1 MPGTEE
7 LPNKNKKIPH
17 ETYVTHSQ
25 ISQVA
30 YVLNDKFTEEITKL
44 KNENEIL
51 RRNLKHA
58 QSLHRRGS

>member
-7 LPNKNKKIPH
+7 LPNKNKKMPRL
-17 ETYVTHSQ
+17 TYVTDNQ
-25 ISQVA
+25 ISQIA
-30 YVLNDKFTEEITKL
+30 YALNDKFTEEITKL

-51 RRNLKHA
+51 RRKLKHA